1 MTNDFLQF
9 LESKRHSQ
17 NSFGIEPLWIPDKAF
32 DFQKHV
38 AWVTIQQGRWADFL
52 DTGLGKTLIEL
63 VVAHNYVLSTN
74 KPVLIITPLSVAFQF
89 LKEAEKFGV
98 EDVEYS
104 RDGKYTKKIII
115 CNYERLR
122 HFNPDDFSCVI
133 LDESSILKN
142 AKGAIKNE
150 VTTFLKKV
158 KYRFLFTATPAPN
171 DFIELGTSSEALGFL
186 GYTDMLTKFFK
197 NNEGTISPQNIGTKW
212 RLKGHAE
219 RGFFEWVSTWALIMR
234 MPSDLGFDDSRH
246 ILPRLIENDHWV
258 SNDKPLVING
268 QYQMFNII
276 AKTSKEILAERRAT
290 VEKRCEKAVELASY
304 HETSVY
310 WANLDDEANIVVKL
324 DKDATQIKGPMSIEQ
339 KEEILLAFLEGQI
352 KHLVTKPTI
361 TSFGLNWQHCHHTTV
376 FPSFSF
382 EQEYQ
387 LIRRFLRFGQKNE
400 VIVDRIFSDGQRRV
414 HEALTAKAK
423 KSDELYNRLKENV
436 NKNFKLQITG
446 FDTPVQLPS
455 FL

>member
-98 EDVEYS
+98 DDVEYS

>member
-1 MTNDFLQF
+1 MNADFLNF
-9 LESKRHSQ
+9 LESKRHSG
-17 NSFGIEPLWIPDKAF
+17 NSYGIDPLWIPDKAF

-38 AWVTIQQGRWADFL
+38 AEVTIRKGRWADFL

-63 VVAHNYVLSTN
+63 VVAYNYVLSTN

-98 EDVEYS
+98 DDVEYS

-122 HFNPDDFSCVI
+122 HFNPDDFLCVI

-268 QYQMFNII
+268 QYQMFNIV

-290 VEKRCEKAVELASY
+290 VEKRCEKAVELASH

-387 LIRRFLRFGQKNE
+387 LIRRFLRFGQKND

-436 NKNFKLQITG
+436 NRNFKVNLTG
-446 FDTPVQLPS
+446 FETPVQLPS